1 MVILAAM
8 ALTFR
13 VMFAR
18 CPTAQIGT
26 TSRPRATVTPLQVQ
40 PAIGPEII
48 RAAHTIMELATP
60 SILVHVEDSTT
71 TIVTAIKPTFQ
82 REPFGK
88 DRYKTEIE
96 GHQKRCP

>member
-1 MVILAAM
+1 MSAP
-8 ALTFR
+8 
-13 VMFAR
+13 
-18 CPTAQIGT
+18 CPTARTGI
-26 TSRPRATVTPLQVQ
+26 TSQPRETAIPSQVQ
-40 PAIGPEII
+40 LAIEQETIQEM
-48 RAAHTIMELATP
+48 HTIMELVTQ